1 MKLYIDSDPFL
12 KYRPFY
18 EQTQSSN
25 IFLNH
30 WHEVAASA
38 LFYLALMLV
47 APTINTFMFGEN
59 YTKITKKKLKIN
71 FDIHVVAMVQSVTSV
86 ILCIPMFFHPMLK
99 ENPVMGTYD
108 FAAFVA
114 AFTSG
119 YFIWDL
125 FYCCVLYFDLFGFQF
140 LFHAVAALVVFLSTF
155 YPFCAP
161 IIPFFLIFELSTP
174 FVNANWFFSKL
185 PAGAVHDKLFVI
197 NGLLLIS
204 TFFFSRILWGLYAAV
219 KVFVMCW
226 KVKDEVPK
234 IMIGYIFSL
243 NVGLDIL
250 NIFWFS
256 KMIRIAFK
264 KFSPSK
270 PVKPNKEELVT
281 EKQTK
286 KEQ

>member
-47 APTINTFMFGEN
+47 APTINTIIFGEN
-59 YTKITKKKLKIN
+59 YTKITKKRLKIN

-114 AFTSG
+114 AFTTG

-125 FYCCVLYFDLFGFQF
+125 FYCCVLYFDLFGVQF
-140 LFHAVAALVVFLSTF
+140 LFHAVAALVVFASTF

-161 IIPFFLIFELSTP
+161 IIPFFLIF
-174 FVNANWFFSKL
+174 
-185 PAGAVHDKLFVI
+185 DQ
-197 NGLLLIS
+197 
-204 TFFFSRILWGLYAAV
+204 R
-219 KVFVMCW
+219 
-226 KVKDEVPK
+226 
-234 IMIGYIFSL
+234 
-243 NVGLDIL
+243 
-250 NIFWFS
+250 
-256 KMIRIAFK
+256 
-264 KFSPSK
+264 
-270 PVKPNKEELVT
+270 
-281 EKQTK
+281 
-286 KEQ
+286 